1 MKMLTLFALLFC
13 CVVGAEEPA
22 EIKQLK
28 AKFEAAESL
37 YWGKLLDVRKAALEQ
52 LKKEKESAQKQGK
65 LEALLAYEGRIG
77 ELELAVT
84 VNPATNE
91 APRNDL
97 EEHPVA
103 GSYAEKQLANAAL
116 ILSKNRA
123 AALKA
128 IDFRPAEALVIKLT
142 KDGKAVDALDIQT
155 VIDELKTK
163 VTDITVEPPLMY
175 GLWYFNHT
183 NKAKDGGAWKF
194 NKDGTCSIRLGEVVR
209 EGTYVIKD
217 INKIFLIVPGISPTI
232 PVIIESKV
240 KLKNT
245 VTIKTVGT
253 DEEYE
258 AWLKK

>member
-52 LKKEKESAQKQGK
+52 LKKEKESVQKQGK
-65 LEALLAYEGRIG
+65 LEALLTYEGRIG

-91 APRNDL
+91 APRNEL

-103 GSYAEKQLANAAL
+103 SSYAEKQLANAAL

-128 IDFRPAEALVIKLT
+128 IDFRPAEALVVKLT

-155 VIDELKTK
+155 VIDELKANATAA
-163 VTDITVEPPLMY
+163 ITTGDPPLHF
-175 GLWYFNHT
+175 GKWYVD
-183 NKAKDGGAWKF
+183 KADQRKNSWKF
-194 NKDGTCSIRLGEVVR
+194 NADGSCAMILRSKQFT
-209 EGTYVIKD
+209 GTYVIDKKQ
-217 INKIFLIVPGISPTI
+217 ITFSVPGVNDPRPITIETKEKLTSWATTKTYIS
-232 PVIIESKV
+232 
-240 KLKNT
+240 
-245 VTIKTVGT
+245 